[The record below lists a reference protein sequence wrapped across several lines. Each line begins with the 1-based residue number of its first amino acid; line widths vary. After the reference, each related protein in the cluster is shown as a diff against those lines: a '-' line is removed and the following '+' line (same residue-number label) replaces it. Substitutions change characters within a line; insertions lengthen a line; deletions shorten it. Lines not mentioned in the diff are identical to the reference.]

1 MKLTI
6 LMLTVVLM
14 QVSNAA
20 YSQKITIQAEDA
32 TLKSVLASIRQQS
45 GFQLLYSTEA
55 LEKAGHVTVRLK
67 NATLEHALAQIFN
80 DQPLTYKVEGNMIL
94 VSLKPQPMAMI
105 QMTPSVFKEVVAT
118 GLVIAANGDP
128 VPGAAIQERGTGNG
142 TVTDGAGRFT
152 LRVKSDTATLIIRSM
167 GFTTQEVKVA
177 AGEMRIVLK
186 DDQAALSEIVVVGY
200 GTQKKANLTGAVS
213 SVNMDEVLG
222 NRPVSGTAQALQGA
236 VPGLQ
241 ITFGSGQPGSG
252 ATVNLRGYASIN
264 GGGPLVLVDNVPM
277 DLNDVNPRDIENV
290 TVLKDAAASSIYG
303 ARAAFGVV
311 LITTKKGKRN
321 SPPRFNYYNN
331 FTWSKPASL
340 PEKATPIE
348 MVQSL
353 KDFGTTSYWSGQDV
367 DKWLGYLQEYQQ
379 DPGKFPTGETI
390 VGGLHYPLAE
400 QDLYGD
406 LFKGGME
413 QQHNFSFSG
422 GSDKSTYRVS
432 GGYSGEDGIMVSD
445 KDKLNRYNFS
455 ANLTTDLTP
464 KLRSTVSM
472 FYRNDHRRTPSAL
485 NDLFYNAITL
495 ASFVPIGE
503 AVSNNGRTLPY
514 STPNNLARYEA
525 ANVAKDE
532 NIRLSGKLEYTPVKN
547 FRVDAEYTFFK
558 NTNNGYNTR
567 VVNDY
572 IDPSTYDVKAFFTQ
586 SRFTRTLA
594 QGNHHAFNLYGT
606 YTRELSGGHNLKAI
620 AGTNMEIE
628 KGDSLSTFR
637 ENQVTAFIP
646 TLTASSG
653 PATSSDAYPQY
664 AVQGFFARINYDY
677 KGKYLLEVNGRYDG
691 SSKFPPGDRFGFF
704 PSVSAG
710 WNVMEEKFMSFAKGT
725 VQQLKLRG
733 SFGEIGN
740 QATQN
745 QFPYFPGMT
754 PYVAGWV
761 DATGVRASSLQSP
774 TLPSGTLTWERVQT
788 LNGGVD
794 VSLLDGRL
802 AVTFD
807 VFNRKTLGMLARG
820 AALPAVLGIGA
831 PQQNVADLATKG
843 WELEISW
850 GDKIG
855 EFSYGL
861 GLNLS
866 DNQTHITK
874 YHNPGGL
881 LSDLYE
887 GQDVHEIWGYV
898 TNGYYTVDDFEKGTL
913 NAGLTGGKLL
923 AGIPYFKSI
932 APNPGD
938 IRYADLN
945 GDGII
950 FSGNGTLADPGD
962 RKIIGSANR
971 RYQFGMFG
979 NASFKNFDFNF
990 FLQGVGKRDMWMGT
1004 RLFWPY
1010 QDQFS
1015 TIYKHNLDYWM
1026 PNRTDAYYPRVYANG
1041 SGNTGTS
1048 RNVQTKYLQNGAY
1061 LRVKN
1066 VTLAYSVPKH
1076 ILGKAKVESL
1086 RIFAS
1091 GENLFLFDHLP
1102 AGMESDAA
1110 NIAEGGIY
1118 PSLKKYSCGL
1128 NLTF

>member
-20 YSQKITIQAEDA
+20 YSQKITIQAEEA
-32 TLKSVLASIRQQS
+32 SLKSVLASIRQQS
-45 GFQLLYSTEA
+45 GFQMLYSNEA
-55 LEKAGHVTVRLK
+55 LEKAGTVTVRLK
-67 NATLEHALAQIFN
+67 NATLEHALAQIFSG
-80 DQPLTYKVEGNMIL
+80 QPLTYKLEGNMIL
-94 VSLKPQPMAMI
+94 ISMKPQVTSMI
-105 QMTPSVFKEVVAT
+105 SIVPQAKEMTVTGVVA
-118 GLVIAANGDP
+118 AANGDP
-128 VPGAAIQERGTGNG
+128 VPGASIQERGTGNG
-142 TVTDGAGRFT
+142 TITDGTGRFT

-167 GFTTQEVKVA
+167 GFATQEVKVA
-177 AGEMRIVLK
+177 SGEMRIVLK
-186 DDQAALSEIVVVGY
+186 DDQAALSEIVVVGF

-213 SVNMDEVLG
+213 TVSMDEVLG
-222 NRPVSGTAQALQGA
+222 SRPVSGTAQALQGA

-277 DLNDVNPRDIENV
+277 AIDDVNPKDIENI

-303 ARAAFGVV
+303 ARAAFGVI

-321 SPPRFNYYNN
+321 SPPRFNYSNN

-340 PEKATPIE
+340 PVKATPME

-367 DKWLGYLQEYQQ
+367 DKWLGYLKEYEQ
-379 DPGKFPTGETI
+379 DPGKYPSGEAI
-390 VGGLHYPLAE
+390 LNGLHYPLAE
-400 QDLYGD
+400 QDLYGA

-413 QQHNFSFSG
+413 QQHNFSYSG
-422 GSDKSTYRVS
+422 GSEKSTYRVS
-432 GGYSGEDGIMVSD
+432 GGYSGEDGIMVSGN
-445 KDKLNRYNFS
+445 DKLNRYNFN
-455 ANLTTDLTP
+455 ANLTTDLTS
-464 KLRSTVSM
+464 KLRSSVSV
-472 FYRNDHRRTPSAL
+472 FYRNDHRKTPSAL
-485 NDLFYNAITL
+485 SDLFYNAITL

-503 AVSNNGRTLPY
+503 AVANNGRKLPY
-514 STPNNLARYEA
+514 STPNNVARLEA
-525 ANVAKDE
+525 ANVGKLE
-532 NIRLSGKLEYTPVKN
+532 NIRLFGKLEYTPVKN
-547 FRVDAEYTFFK
+547 FRVDAEYTFYK
-558 NTNNGYNTR
+558 NTDNRYNTR
-567 VVNDY
+567 LVNDY
-572 IDPSTYDVKAFFTQ
+572 IDPSTYDVKAFFTN
-586 SRFTRTLA
+586 SRFTRSLA
-594 QGNHHAFNLYGT
+594 QASHHAFNLYGT
-606 YTRELSGGHNLKAI
+606 YTAALSGGHNLKAI
-620 AGTNMEIE
+620 AGTNMEID
-628 KGDSLSTFR
+628 KGDSLTTYR
-637 ENQVTAFIP
+637 ENQLSAFVP
-646 TLTASSG
+646 TLSGSSG
-653 PATSSDAYPQY
+653 PANSTDAYPQY
-664 AVQGFFARINYDY
+664 AVLGYFGRINYDY
-677 KGKYLLEVNGRYDG
+677 KGKYLLELNGRYDG

-710 WNVMEEKFMSFAKGT
+710 WNVMEEKFMAFAKNT
-725 VQQLKLRG
+725 VQQFKLRG

-740 QATQN
+740 QN
-745 QFPYFPGMT
+745 VDDDFPYFPGMQ
-754 PYVAGWV
+754 PGLSGWV
-761 DATGVRASSLQSP
+761 DENGVRASSLGAP
-774 TLPSGTLTWERVQT
+774 TLPSGRLTWERVQT

-794 VSLLDGRL
+794 FMLLNNRL
-802 AVTFD
+802 GITFD
-807 VFNRKTLGMLARG
+807 IYNRKTLGMLAPG
-820 AALPAVLGIGA
+820 AALPAPLGIKA
-831 PQQNVADLATKG
+831 PNQNVADLETKG

-855 EFSYGL
+855 EFTYGL
-861 GLNLS
+861 GLNVS
-866 DNQTHITK
+866 DNQTHITR

-881 LSDLYE
+881 ISSYYA
-887 GQDVHEIWGYV
+887 GQKINEIWGYV
-898 TNGYYTVDDFEKGTL
+898 TDGFYTIDDFEKGSL
-913 NAGLTGGKLL
+913 NANLTGGKLL
-923 AGIPYFKSI
+923 PGIPFFKSI

-962 RKIIGSANR
+962 RKIIGNATR

-979 NASFKNFDFNF
+979 NASYKNFDLNF
-990 FLQGVGKRDMWMGT
+990 FLQGVGKRDLWMGT

-1015 TIYKHNLDYWM
+1015 TIYKHNLDYWT
-1026 PNRTDAYYPRVYANG
+1026 PNRTNGYYPRVYANG
-1041 SGNTGTS
+1041 SGNTATS

-1066 VTLAYSVPKH
+1066 VTLAYSVPRH
-1076 ILGKAKVESL
+1076 ILSKAKIEGL

-1102 AGMESDAA
+1102 KGMEGDAS

-1118 PSLKKYSCGL
+1118 PSLKKYSFGM
-1128 NLTF
+1128 NLSF